1 MIADSHSALPVLKKQ
16 FGRLACLS
24 NDVSSWSLKLRR
36 RFEFESWI
44 DEWLIS
50 GDLGLRK
57 PSPAIYLKA
66 VERLGVAP
74 GEITFV
80 DDRPRNLDSA
90 QDLGINTVLRDVG
103 GDQPRSSHRRIR
115 RLIDLL

>member
-1 MIADSHSALPVLKKQ
+1 
-16 FGRLACLS
+16 
-24 NDVSSWSLKLRR
+24 LKLRR
-36 RFEFESWI
+36 RFELESWI
-44 DEWLIS
+44 SEWLIS

-90 QDLGINTVLRDVG
+90 QDLGINAVLRDVG